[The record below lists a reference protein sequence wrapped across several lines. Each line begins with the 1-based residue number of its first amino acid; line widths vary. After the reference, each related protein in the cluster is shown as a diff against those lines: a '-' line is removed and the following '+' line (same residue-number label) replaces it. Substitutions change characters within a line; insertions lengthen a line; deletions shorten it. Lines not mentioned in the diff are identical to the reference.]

1 MQNFIIYTIG
11 GLVLGG
17 IYALTAVG
25 YSMVYGILELV
36 NFAHGTIYMIG
47 AYLFYLLNVSL
58 GMSGLP
64 AFLLAVLL
72 TGILGIAYER
82 LALRPL
88 RIRNLPKFYFLI
100 CTIGVSYFLE
110 NIFFVFLGSES
121 RLYPTMMEDKFI
133 KIFGINVTVVQIV
146 TIVTSV
152 VLMLILTWFVKK
164 TPTGMAMR
172 ATAENRNATQL
183 MGVSVDN
190 IVSITF
196 FLGSALA
203 AVAGIFTCMTY
214 RSVSTSIGVTTGTKT
229 FAATVLGG
237 IGEIKGAVVGG
248 LIIGLTE
255 SYTSGYIG
263 SEYRNM
269 VAFILLIIVLL
280 FKPNGLFGK
289 PVQKKV

>member
-36 NFAHGTIYMIG
+36 NFAHGTIYMVG

-58 GMSGLP
+58 GIPG
-64 AFLLAVLL
+64 LLAFFLAVVL
-72 TGILGIAYER
+72 TGLIGIIYER

-88 RIRNLPKFYFLI
+88 RIRNLPKFCFLI
-100 CTIGVSYFLE
+100 STIGVSYFLE

-133 KIFGINVTVVQIV
+133 KIFGINITVVQIV
-146 TIVTSV
+146 TIVTSI

-164 TPTGMAMR
+164 TPTGMATR

-190 IVSITF
+190 VVSITF

>member
-47 AYLFYLLNVSL
+47 AFLFYLLNVAL
-58 GMSGLP
+58 GMPGLP
-64 AFLLAVLL
+64 AFFLAVVL

-121 RLYPTMMEDKFI
+121 RLYPTMMEDQFI

-172 ATAENRNATQL
+172 ATAENRTATQL

>member
-1 MQNFIIYTIG
+1 MQNFMIYTIG

-47 AYLFYLLNVSL
+47 AFLFYLLNVSL
-58 GMSGLP
+58 GIPGLVS
-64 AFLLAVLL
+64 FFLAVVL

-88 RIRNLPKFYFLI
+88 RIRNLPKFCFLI

-121 RLYPTMMEDKFI
+121 RLYPTMMEDHFI
-133 KIFGINVTVVQIV
+133 KIGGINITVVQIV
-146 TIVTSV
+146 TIITSV
-152 VLMLILTWFVKK
+152 VLMLVLTWFVKK

-172 ATAENRNATQL
+172 ATAENRTATQL
-183 MGVSVDN
+183 MGISVDN

-237 IGEIKGAVVGG
+237 IGEIKGAVIGG

>member
-1 MQNFIIYTIG
+1 MVHQIWWYT
-11 GLVLGG
+11 L
-17 IYALTAVG
+17 
-25 YSMVYGILELV
+25 
-36 NFAHGTIYMIG
+36 
-47 AYLFYLLNVSL
+47 
-58 GMSGLP
+58 
-64 AFLLAVLL
+64 
-72 TGILGIAYER
+72 
-82 LALRPL
+82 
-88 RIRNLPKFYFLI
+88 
-100 CTIGVSYFLE
+100 
-110 NIFFVFLGSES
+110 ES
-121 RLYPTMMEDKFI
+121 RLYPTMMEDRFI
-133 KIFGINVTVVQIV
+133 KLFGVNITIVQIV
-146 TIVTSV
+146 TIITSV
-152 VLMLILTWFVKK
+152 VLMLVLTWFVKK

-172 ATAENRNATQL
+172 ATAENRTATQL
-183 MGVSVDN
+183 MGISVDN

-237 IGEIKGAVVGG
+237 IGEIKGAVIGG